1 MLEWRTAADTLRTR
15 YPPAKPRVPIKQHW
29 IIRDAFVPLG
39 GMTPTSETPLPS
51 TAMAVYLARQ
61 PIFDTKDH
69 RVAYELLYRDSLS
82 ATTAEPSVGTD
93 MYKET
98 AITALIAIG
107 LDRLT
112 GGAPAW
118 INVTRAHF
126 VAGLYRVF
134 DPKVVVVELLET
146 IEADDE
152 VIAACVQARADGYT
166 LALDDY
172 DARPELEPLLA
183 YVSIVKLI
191 VLNRCEAELTPI
203 VHALR
208 SRGLTVVAEC
218 VETVEQ
224 RAMCQRVGC
233 TLFQGYVFSR
243 PETFAGRAMSV
254 EQVAIMNILGML
266 MNERVGDA
274 KLEDAF
280 QSNPTLAHAL
290 LRIVNSASVGMRS
303 VTSIPHAMR
312 IVGRGAMSQWLQVM
326 LAATVASRSPL
337 AHEAIEQALVRAR
350 FCELI
355 TIASGTGDAAAQF
368 MVGLLSRLDVVMGV
382 SMQQVLERLPVS
394 NDVRDALLAGTG
406 RHATI
411 LRLAV
416 AYEGAEW
423 SSVSTHATLQAGKA
437 RALMHAYAEATH
449 WAGER
454 LRTTRAA

>member
-1 MLEWRTAADTLRTR
+1 
-15 YPPAKPRVPIKQHW
+15 
-29 IIRDAFVPLG
+29 
-39 GMTPTSETPLPS
+39 MTPLTEAPLPP
-51 TAMAVYLARQ
+51 TALAVYVARQ
-61 PIFDTKDH
+61 PIFDTKDQ
-69 RVAYELLYRDSLS
+69 RVAYELLYRDSPS
-82 ATTAEPSVGTD
+82 ATVADASAVAD
-93 MYKET
+93 MSNEM
-98 AITALIAIG
+98 AVNALLTIG

-118 INVTRAHF
+118 INITRDHF
-126 VAGLYRVF
+126 VRGLHRVF
-134 DPKVVVVELLET
+134 DPKTIVVELLET

-172 DARPELEPLLA
+172 EPRPELEALLA
-183 YVSIVKLI
+183 HVSTVKLI
-191 VLNRCEAELTPI
+191 VLNKREAELMPI

-208 SRGLTVVAEC
+208 ARGLTVLAEC
-218 VETVEQ
+218 VETAEQ
-224 RAMCQRVGC
+224 RAMCQRIGC

-254 EQVAIMNILGML
+254 DQMAIMNILGML
-266 MNERVGDA
+266 GNERVPDA

-290 LRIVNSASVGMRS
+290 LRIVNSAAVGMRS
-303 VTSIPHAMR
+303 VSSIPHAMR
-312 IVGRGAMSQWLQVM
+312 IVGRSAMSQWLQVM

-355 TIASGTGDAAAQF
+355 TISSGMGDAAAQF
-368 MVGLLSRLDVVMGV
+368 MVGLLSRLDVLMGV
-382 SMQQVLERLPVS
+382 PMKQVLERLPVS
-394 NDVRDALLAGTG
+394 TDVRDALLAGTG
-406 RHATI
+406 KHAPI

-416 AYEGAEW
+416 AYESAEW
-423 SSVSTHATLQAGKA
+423 GNVAQQSSQQAGKA
-437 RALMHAYAEATH
+437 RALMSAYADATQ

-454 LRTTRAA
+454 LRATRP